1 MAYQAVVVQ
10 ELLRQTT
17 LPIKGVTPD
26 KDKVTRAQPL
36 ALRYEQGLVSHEQL
50 PSWFEDEL
58 LAFPQGA
65 HDDSVDALVY
75 AYQAVMRMTRYDDG
89 ISTAV
94 ARYEALDPEMGY

>member
-1 MAYQAVVVQ
+1 M
-10 ELLRQTT
+10 
-17 LPIKGVTPD
+17 
-26 KDKVTRAQPL
+26 
-36 ALRYEQGLVSHEQL
+36 
-50 PSWFEDEL
+50 
-58 LAFPQGA
+58 AFPHGE